1 MCTPIPKILCPDL
14 NPPMHV
20 TMPEI
25 VVDYSFGGKRFI
37 GVPNIL
43 RMLWQK
49 WSQADDKI
57 PSPGK
62 YRG

>member
-1 MCTPIPKILCPDL
+1 
-14 NPPMHV
+14 MHV
-20 TMPEI
+20 TTPEI
-25 VVDYSFGGKRFI
+25 VVDYLFGVKRFI